1 MLASS
6 PSKSGTWGTEF
17 WATIIPFTFV
27 VLVILSASPPI
38 DALVRS
44 VKSRPLFAAV
54 LTLEEA
60 RALSS
65 EDVLLED
72 QVPVRP
78 PFWRTVV
85 LSAVSF
91 LLFLLWIGVA
101 CYSLAVDPGNKRN
114 GTLQFL
120 IGATWLYAAVRP
132 VARPTATV
140 PYDLLVFFGMRL
152 ISDVTLLAGLLY
164 GSYARVTHSPPLTT
178 TPLSVDLLGAAGVFV
193 IILNMPFATLDA
205 RVKDDSDAKGK
216 AASPE
221 DYTTVWG
228 WMTFRWL
235 TPLLDLG
242 MTKTLTEEDIWSLS
256 PLQRARPLH
265 IKFSRTGGRLFK
277 RLLKTH
283 SLELLVDIL
292 LSSVG
297 VWLAYLKPYFLKLIL
312 DGLSAPADSSA
323 TRTKIYVYAFV
334 SFAASICRSQVD
346 ANRLWVSRR
355 ASGRVRSELIASI
368 YDKTLQRK
376 HFSGTGDRRTS
387 QADVGPSTDDT
398 KNAREA
404 ADVGKIVNLM
414 SGDVDRITQT
424 VANLYFLYQCP
435 LDILFAALFLYRL
448 LGSAA
453 FIGFLVLLLTWPLN
467 DLAGKR
473 AIGIQRGLSN
483 ARDKRMGALSELLSA
498 IKLVKFFAW
507 EDRWIQRV
515 LHARHTELQCLVKAR
530 MNAVVFS
537 LIQTCIPILVSVTSF
552 LVFVGRGNEL
562 TVGIAFTAITL
573 FDTIRE
579 PFKGIQTSLV
589 QVLQARVA
597 LDRIGAYLD
606 EDEVDEQVSTRKKR
620 SMPSSGSEQGETG
633 LGIVN
638 GMFKWNEAEGNRPRD
653 MNSLKPHNAER
664 SGADPANDT
673 SMVAGNS
680 SFPTPPDSIH
690 DRRFELKDINI
701 RFPER
706 KLTVITGPTGSGK
719 TALLMA
725 LLGELTMLEGRL
737 LMSKDASDVDEH
749 GLSQTISYT
758 AQSPWL
764 QHRSIKDNILFGHPY
779 DGKRYEAVLE
789 SCALKP
795 DLEILEDG
803 DETEIG
809 VRGVSLSG
817 GQKARVALAR
827 AVYAPSRYVL
837 LDDPLSAVDSHT
849 ARFLFEKLLKGP
861 LLSQRTVILV
871 THHVGLV
878 LPAAHYLVRMLDG
891 RMDIQGPVTEL
902 QERGILDVVVVAEE
916 RHAQQD
922 EEQATQKAQD
932 PVTSIKIDDAETAQK
947 GAKKARKLVEEEHRE
962 VGMVKWSIYKTYLRA
977 ASYWT
982 WCILVFL
989 VILTQVLRVGEKLW
1003 IKVWGEAY
1011 SIGAEVPA
1019 LRISYASYA
1028 ERRYTL
1034 NASLPDV
1041 CQQVIAL
1048 HTSLPPSAL
1057 AIVHLPP
1064 AQESPYFYVGIYTAI
1079 TLAAGLVSIAG
1090 VVTQYTGA
1098 LRASRILFER
1108 LLRSVVRATMRWH
1121 DTTPQGRILNRFSKD
1136 MGSIDS
1142 SLAES
1147 LHALGQCSA
1156 MLAAS
1161 VLTVMAVFPA
1171 FIFPAA
1177 VLGYFYYRT
1186 TVIYLNTSRDIQR
1199 MESNSRS
1206 PIFANFGE
1214 LLEGIVTVRA
1224 FGAEQRFLDGLYG
1237 QLDFN
1242 TQMWYLFWML
1252 NRWLMLNLDLLAAI
1266 VYLITMLFAI
1276 GGYVDAGL
1284 AGVCITSAM
1293 SFTTSVYWVCR
1304 NWTALELDL
1313 NSIERVKE
1321 YIQVPQEPPAVIE
1334 SNRPPAYWPSS
1345 TGPNKERLLA
1355 VEDLVVR
1362 YAPDLPAVLH
1372 DISFAL
1378 KARERVGLLGR
1389 TGSGKS
1395 TLAMS
1400 LLRFVEPTSGRIL
1413 IDGVDITSIG
1423 LYDLRSRITF
1433 IPQDAILF
1441 SGTLRDNLDPFGD
1454 HTDAECI
1461 DVLCRVHLITDT
1473 PSPTRSTSS
1482 AASTSAHLEAS
1493 VSEISEE
1500 AESAAPPPQRS
1511 GTADLTLDT
1520 QVSAGGANFSQGQ
1533 RQLIAI
1539 ARALL
1544 RRSAVVILDEAT
1556 SSIDFET
1563 DAKIQ
1568 AVIREEFADSLLVTV
1583 AHRLR
1588 TIIDYDRLIVLD
1600 QGKLAEFD
1608 TPMKL
1613 MQKEDGIFRNMCLQ
1627 SGSFAELEAAA
1638 KAKAAASGA
1647 H

>member
-1 MLASS
+1 MLALG
-6 PSKSGTWGTEF
+6 PSELGTRGTEF
-17 WATIIPFTFV
+17 WATVIPFTFV
-27 VLVILSASPPI
+27 VLVVLSASPPVN
-38 DALVRS
+38 ALVQT
-44 VKSRPLFAAV
+44 VKSRPPFTDV

-60 RALSS
+60 LALSS

-72 QVPVRP
+72 RAPVRP

-91 LLFLLWIGVA
+91 LLFLLWIGVG
-101 CYSLAVDPGNKRN
+101 CYSSTVDPENKRN

-120 IGATWLYAAVRP
+120 IAATWSYAAARP

-140 PYDLLVFFGMRL
+140 PYDLLVLFGMRL
-152 ISDVTLLAGLLY
+152 ISDVTLLAGRLY
-164 GSYARVTHSPPLTT
+164 ESYARVTHLPPLTT
-178 TPLSVDLLGAAGVFV
+178 TALGVDLVSAAAVSV
-193 IILNMPFATLDA
+193 IIINMPFATPDT
-205 RVKDDSDAKGK
+205 RNKDNGK
-216 AASPE
+216 SASPE

-228 WMTFRWL
+228 WMSFRWL
-235 TPLLDLG
+235 MPLLDLG
-242 MTKTLTEEDIWSLS
+242 MSKTLTEEDIWSLS

-265 IKFSRTGGRLFK
+265 VRFSRSAGRLLK

-283 SLELLVDIL
+283 SLELLMDIL
-292 LSSVG
+292 LSAIGVG
-297 VWLAYLKPYFLKLIL
+297 LAYMKPYFLKLIL
-312 DGLSAPADSSA
+312 DGLAAPDGLPE
-323 TRTKIYVYAFV
+323 TRANIYVYAFV
-334 SFAASICRSQVD
+334 SFASSICRSQVD
-346 ANRLWVSRR
+346 ANRLWISRR
-355 ASGRVRSELIASI
+355 ASGRVRSELVASI

-376 HFSGTGDRRTS
+376 HFSGAGDRRTS
-387 QADVGPSTDDT
+387 RAHMGPSTNET
-398 KNAREA
+398 KNAGAA

-473 AIGIQRGLSN
+473 AIRIQRGLSN

-507 EDRWIQRV
+507 EDRWIHRV
-515 LHARHTELQCLVKAR
+515 LHARHTELQCLVRAR
-530 MNAVVFS
+530 VNAVVFS

-573 FDTIRE
+573 FQMIRE

-589 QVLQARVA
+589 QILQARVA
-597 LDRIGAYLD
+597 LDRIGAYLE
-606 EDEVDEQVSTRKKR
+606 EDEVDEQVSTRKKA
-620 SMPSSGSEQGETG
+620 SVLPSAESETG
-633 LGIVN
+633 LGIIN
-638 GMFKWNEAEGNRPRD
+638 GTLKWNEAESNRRRD
-653 MNSLKPHNAER
+653 TDVPK
-664 SGADPANDT
+664 ANDT
-673 SMVAGNS
+673 ERSRGDPSKNVPTVVADDS
-680 SFPTPPDSIH
+680 AIPAAPDSIN
-690 DRRFELKDINI
+690 DRHFELKDINI

-706 KLTVITGPTGSGK
+706 KLTVVTGATGSGK

-737 LMSKDASDVDEH
+737 LMSKNASDVDEH
-749 GLSQTISYT
+749 GLSQTISYA

-779 DGKRYEAVLE
+779 DEKRYEAVLE
-789 SCALKP
+789 SCALQP
-795 DLEILEDG
+795 DLEIFEDG

-809 VRGVSLSG
+809 V
-817 GQKARVALAR
+817 RVALAR

-849 ARFLFEKLLKGP
+849 ARFLYEKLLKGP
-861 LLSQRTVILV
+861 LLTHRTVILV

-878 LPAAHYLVRMLDG
+878 LPAANYLVRMLDG
-891 RMDIQGPVTEL
+891 RIDIQGPVAEL
-902 QERGILDVVVVAEE
+902 QEKGILDVVVEAEE
-916 RHAQQD
+916 RHAQDD
-922 EEQATQKAQD
+922 EGQNLRATQEAQD
-932 PVTSIKIDDAETAQK
+932 PVTSEKIDDAEAARK

-962 VGMVKWSIYKTYLRA
+962 VGQVKWSIYNTYLRA

-982 WCILVFL
+982 WCILVLL
-989 VILTQVLRVGEKLW
+989 VILTQILRVGEKLW

-1011 SIGAEVPA
+1011 SIGTDGPA
-1019 LRISYASYA
+1019 LYTSYASYP
-1028 ERRYTL
+1028 EQQYTF
-1034 NASLPDV
+1034 NASSANV
-1041 CQQVIAL
+1041 YRQATAL
-1048 HTSLPPSAL
+1048 HSPLPPSDL
-1057 AIVHLPP
+1057 AIIHLPP

-1136 MGSIDS
+1136 IGSIDS

-1177 VLGYFYYRT
+1177 ALGFFYYRT
-1186 TVIYLNTSRDIQR
+1186 SVIYLNTSRDIQR

-1206 PIFANFGE
+1206 PIFANFSE

-1237 QLDFN
+1237 QVDLN

-1266 VYLITMLFAI
+1266 AYLITTLFAV

-1293 SFTTSVYWVCR
+1293 SLTTSVYWVCR

-1313 NSIERVKE
+1313 NSIERVTE

-1345 TGPNKERLLA
+1345 TGPNKEQLLV

-1372 DISFAL
+1372 GISFSLRA
-1378 KARERVGLLGR
+1378 KERVGLLGR

-1413 IDGVDITSIG
+1413 IDGIDIASIG

-1461 DVLCRVHLITDT
+1461 DVLRRVHLITDT
-1473 PSPTRSTSS
+1473 PALARSTSS
-1482 AASTSAHLEAS
+1482 TASSS
-1493 VSEISEE
+1493 VHQAPE
-1500 AESAAPPPQRS
+1500 AEVNPPPTPPAPPEHSRN
-1511 GTADLTLDT
+1511 TDLTLDT

-1544 RRSAVVILDEAT
+1544 RRSAVIVLDEAT

-1608 TPMKL
+1608 TPL
-1613 MQKEDGIFRNMCLQ
+1613 NLLHKEDGIFRNMCLQ

-1638 KAKAAASGA
+1638 KAKAARVGQD
-1647 H
+1647 